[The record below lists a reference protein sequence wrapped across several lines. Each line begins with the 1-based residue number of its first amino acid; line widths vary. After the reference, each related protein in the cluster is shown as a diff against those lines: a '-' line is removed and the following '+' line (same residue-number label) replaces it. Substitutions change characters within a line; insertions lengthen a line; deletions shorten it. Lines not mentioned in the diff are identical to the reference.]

1 VKVFFVRAASTSLRN
16 LYTLPTNSNG
26 GVYYSNP
33 NKGLPIIPPGTS
45 ITATKSIYVFKET
58 GTSPENCSSEQTF
71 IVYVDPSI
79 SPPSDVNS
87 CSAYTLPALIVG
99 EYRTAPSGGGL
110 LVPEKPQ
117 STLRQ
122 RSGIMSRTK
131 LYRQPPVY
139 ITVNI
144 APLPKFEDTAPQCGV
159 YYLNPVAHTGDYFT
173 GPLELEKTRRLS
185 NNDNSNNVFL

>member
-1 VKVFFVRAASTSLRN
+1 
-16 LYTLPTNSNG
+16 
-26 GVYYSNP
+26 
-33 NKGLPIIPPGTS
+33 LPIIPPGT

-58 GTSPENCSSEQTF
+58 GTSSENCSSEQTF
-71 IVYVDPSI
+71 IVYVDLASI

-122 RSGIMSRTK
+122 RSGIMSPDKAVQTTSS
-131 LYRQPPVY
+131 LL
-139 ITVNI
+139 
-144 APLPKFEDTAPQCGV
+144 LPST
-159 YYLNPVAHTGDYFT
+159 
-173 GPLELEKTRRLS
+173 
-185 NNDNSNNVFL
+185 